1 MEAMKKSLIIF
12 YVWFAVLLQTS
23 ASFADVKDGVVLL
36 QTDNFEHIEFSRIN
50 SSRYSFHDQ
59 QLKIEV
65 DGSASFLMKS
75 FVQIRQIRQVS
86 VEWRSEGEPKIKS
99 AQHEE
104 QRDGD
109 DAVFKIGL
117 LLSGE
122 ESFFNL
128 FLPSWMKRVEE
139 SLQHPSDNMVY
150 LLVKAKHASGE
161 QWVNPYNKRISMIA
175 MNTVAGDKD
184 WHISD
189 YTFETPVNVV
199 AVWLMADGDNTDSRF
214 TVKIKSLSLD

>member
-1 MEAMKKSLIIF
+1 MEPMKKPLIIF
-12 YVWFAVLLQTS
+12 YVWFVLLLQTSTLFSDVKDGAVLLQ
-23 ASFADVKDGVVLL
+23 A
-36 QTDNFEHIEFSRIN
+36 DNFEHIEFSRIN

-59 QLKIEV
+59 QLKIEI
-65 DGSASFLMKS
+65 DDSASFLMKS
-75 FVQIRQIRQVS
+75 FVQVRQIKQVS
-86 VEWRSEGEPKIKS
+86 VEWRSEGEPEIKS
-99 AQHEE
+99 VQHEE
-104 QRDGD
+104 QREGD

-122 ESFFNL
+122 DSFFNP

-161 QWVNPYNKRISMIA
+161 QWVNPYNKRISMIV
-175 MNTVAGDKD
+175 MNSVAGNKD
-184 WHISD
+184 WHTSN
-189 YTFETPVNVV
+189 YTFDNPVNVV

-214 TVKIKSLSLD
+214 TVNIKNLSLE